1 MLQPLGVRVRGLIV
15 SDHLP
20 RWVMRPTTISFHQHP
35 GYMKSL
41 VCSLF
46 LAAAALT
53 TSCTKA
59 PADTASVQN
68 LNRDFISAWNSR
80 DSGKIAGMLA
90 DDITF
95 VQGNAHWKGKDEVG
109 QKWVSATLPTIANLK
124 TSVSSSNTDDNSA
137 YEAGTF
143 SVDVQPA
150 GPGQPAG
157 FGEGNYI
164 FYWKKAADNTWK
176 LSYAQLEDL
185 PVQRRN

>member
-1 MLQPLGVRVRGLIV
+1 
-15 SDHLP
+15 
-20 RWVMRPTTISFHQHP
+20 
-35 GYMKSL
+35 MKSL
-41 VCSLF
+41 FCSL
-46 LAAAALT
+46 LVAVTLS
-53 TSCTKA
+53 SCSKA
-59 PADTASVQN
+59 GEAVNVQT
-68 LNRDFISAWNSR
+68 LDQDFISAWNSR
-80 DSGKIAGMLA
+80 DSGKITGMMA
-90 DDITF
+90 DDISF

-109 QKWVSATLPTIANLK
+109 QKWVSATIPTIANLK
-124 TSVSSSNTDDNSA
+124 TSVSSSNVDANTA

-164 FYWKKAADNTWK
+164 FLWKKAADNTWK

>member
-1 MLQPLGVRVRGLIV
+1 
-15 SDHLP
+15 
-20 RWVMRPTTISFHQHP
+20 
-35 GYMKSL
+35 MKSL
-41 VCSLF
+41 FCSL
-46 LAAAALT
+46 LVAVTLS
-53 TSCTKA
+53 SCSKA
-59 PADTASVQN
+59 GEAVNVQT
-68 LNRDFISAWNSR
+68 LDQDFINAWNSR
-80 DSGKIAGMLA
+80 DSGKITGMMA
-90 DDITF
+90 DDISF

-109 QKWVSATLPTIANLK
+109 QKWVSATIPTIANLK
-124 TSVSSSNTDDNSA
+124 TSVSSSNVDANTA

-164 FYWKKAADNTWK
+164 FLWKKAADNTWK

>member
-1 MLQPLGVRVRGLIV
+1 
-15 SDHLP
+15 
-20 RWVMRPTTISFHQHP
+20 
-35 GYMKSL
+35 MKSL
-41 VCSLF
+41 FCSL
-46 LAAAALT
+46 LVAVTLS
-53 TSCTKA
+53 SCSKA
-59 PADTASVQN
+59 GEAVNVQT
-68 LNRDFISAWNSR
+68 LDQDFINAWNSR
-80 DSGKIAGMLA
+80 DSGKITGMMA

-109 QKWVSATLPTIANLK
+109 QKWVSATIPTIANLK
-124 TSVSSSNTDDNSA
+124 TSVSSSNTDANTA

-164 FYWKKAADNTWK
+164 FLWKKAADNTWK

>member
-1 MLQPLGVRVRGLIV
+1 
-15 SDHLP
+15 
-20 RWVMRPTTISFHQHP
+20 
-35 GYMKSL
+35 MKSL
-41 VCSLF
+41 FCSL
-46 LAAAALT
+46 LVAVTLS
-53 TSCTKA
+53 SCSKA
-59 PADTASVQN
+59 GEAVNVQT
-68 LNRDFISAWNSR
+68 LDQDFINAWNSR
-80 DSGKIAGMLA
+80 DSGKITGMMA
-90 DDITF
+90 DDVAF

-124 TSVSSSNTDDNSA
+124 TSVSSTGSDANTA

-164 FYWKKAADNTWK
+164 FLWKKAADNTWK

>member
-1 MLQPLGVRVRGLIV
+1 
-15 SDHLP
+15 
-20 RWVMRPTTISFHQHP
+20 
-35 GYMKSL
+35 MKSL
-41 VCSLF
+41 FCSL
-46 LAAAALT
+46 LVAVTLS
-53 TSCTKA
+53 SCSKA
-59 PADTASVQN
+59 GEAVNVQT
-68 LNRDFISAWNSR
+68 LDQDFINAWNSR
-80 DSGKIAGMLA
+80 DSGKITGMMA
-90 DDITF
+90 DDVAF

-109 QKWVSATLPTIANLK
+109 QKWVSATIATISNLK
-124 TSVSSSNTDDNSA
+124 TSVSSSGTDANTA

-164 FYWKKAADNTWK
+164 FLWKKATDNTWK

>member
-1 MLQPLGVRVRGLIV
+1 
-15 SDHLP
+15 
-20 RWVMRPTTISFHQHP
+20 
-35 GYMKSL
+35 MKSF
-41 VCSLF
+41 VCSLL
-46 LAAAALT
+46 LAAAALNS
-53 TSCTKA
+53 SCSKA
-59 PADTASVQN
+59 PAAADTANVQN
-68 LNRDFISAWNSR
+68 LNRDFINAWNSR
-80 DSGKIAGMLA
+80 DSGKITGMMA

-109 QKWVSATLPTIANLK
+109 QKWVSATIPTIANLK

-157 FGEGNYI
+157 FGEGNY
-164 FYWKKAADNTWK
+164 WK

>member
-1 MLQPLGVRVRGLIV
+1 
-15 SDHLP
+15 
-20 RWVMRPTTISFHQHP
+20 
-35 GYMKSL
+35 MKSL
-41 VCSLF
+41 FCSL
-46 LAAAALT
+46 LVAVALS
-53 TSCTKA
+53 SCSKA
-59 PADTASVQN
+59 GEAVNVQT
-68 LNRDFISAWNSR
+68 LDQDFINAWNSR
-80 DSGKIAGMLA
+80 DSGQITGMMA

-109 QKWVSATLPTIANLK
+109 QKWVSATSPTIANLK
-124 TSVSSSNTDDNSA
+124 TSVSSSNIDANTA

-164 FYWKKAADNTWK
+164 FLWKKAADNTWK

>member
-1 MLQPLGVRVRGLIV
+1 
-15 SDHLP
+15 
-20 RWVMRPTTISFHQHP
+20 
-35 GYMKSL
+35 MKSL
-41 VCSLF
+41 FCSL
-46 LAAAALT
+46 LVAVALS
-53 TSCTKA
+53 SCSKA
-59 PADTASVQN
+59 GEAVNVQT
-68 LNRDFISAWNSR
+68 LDQDFINAWNSR
-80 DSGKIAGMLA
+80 DSGKITGMMA

-109 QKWVSATLPTIANLK
+109 QKWVSATIPTIANLK
-124 TSVSSSNTDDNSA
+124 TSVSSSNTDANTA

-164 FYWKKAADNTWK
+164 FLWKKAADNTWK